1 MVQLAKMLKI
11 KLFNFLRMMATKNK
25 EPNIFIWTKT
35 ERAGDIVTEDL
46 EHKDSTWLYF
56 TDGTRINKSVLNEY
70 TLRAKN
76 MEEAR
81 KLAEPLGLSYVEND
95 KTFQVPKLGVEETVA
110 LEVKSST
117 FVTEEN
123 NVMLEMLKKMSKKN
137 TAEMSVSI
145 NIPSQAVYN
154 MLRDEMDLTKKEL
167 HDNISMLIVSQIDSL
182 RDQLK
187 SQVDTFI
194 KNYYNV
200 GTSPKPE

>member
-1 MVQLAKMLKI
+1 MLKI